1 MKNIQII
8 DGAENCTY
16 DIFSIDEMNFE
27 VIFPDGQDIEFAE
40 DLQQRLGLK
49 NTNDIFNQLWKN
61 KADKKTIDGIHGT
74 LFFQGSCLAE
84 WILETAA
91 PLVPVHCCERLL

>member
-8 DGAENCTY
+8 DEAENCTY

-49 NTNDIFNQLWKN
+49 NTNDIFNQLWK
-61 KADKKTIDGIHGT
+61 KTVQIGRA
-74 LFFQGSCLAE
+74 SCR
-84 WILETAA
+84 
-91 PLVPVHCCERLL
+91 ERV